1 MSITVG
7 GKALVATMATGPP
20 RMTQEERNALE
31 CMRTR
36 RKEADALVAQ
46 VRAYDARL
54 ARLDER
60 LADPTLATHPKRDD
74 AVRESI
80 RVAGERVVWIDRIN
94 DEVNRA
100 VTYWRRLS
108 TVEALDEAFTIW
120 GVRPGARDPGQEMCR
135 WDGGLNYVPPRRLSS
150 ASVNQKAWEVG

>member
-1 MSITVG
+1 MG
-7 GKALVATMATGPP
+7 
-20 RMTQEERNALE
+20 QEERNALE

-54 ARLDER
+54 AILDER
-60 LADPTLATHPKRDD
+60 LADPALANHPKRDD
-74 AVRESI
+74 AVREVM

-100 VTYWRRLS
+100 VVYWRRLS
-108 TVEALDEAFTIW
+108 TAEALDEAFTIW
-120 GVRPGARDPGQEMCR
+120 GVRPGARDPGMDMCR
-135 WDGGLNYVPPRRLSS
+135 WDGGLNYVPPRRLTS
-150 ASVNQKAWEVG
+150 ASVNQKAWEVA